1 MATPLQTTRS
11 ASSPLGVA
19 LAFVGM
25 FVVGSLGVQLLA
37 GLLRDAAPAASACRF
52 RRASRLGGGPSRH
65 PLECPGGALK
75 PARSGITDP

>member
-11 ASSPLGVA
+11 AGSPLGVA

-37 GLLRDAAPAASACRF
+37 GLPRDAAPAASAGGDTAVVAHP
-52 RRASRLGGGPSRH
+52 ASLWSALGER
-65 PLECPGGALK
+65 
-75 PARSGITDP
+75 